1 MENNIA
7 RTMLASIKLIDEK
20 LLKIKEID
28 QEKYEEMKKRLD
40 EAQNNLAEK
49 KAEVVDII
57 NELMSLLN
65 ETIVFLNIRLEEEE
79 KEVQEVK
86 ELQLTIPNKPNI
98 FVRIINKI
106 KEIFGR
112 HHVASQLD

>member
-1 MENNIA
+1 MENNIV

-20 LLKIKEID
+20 IEKIKELD
-28 QEKYEEMKKRLD
+28 NEKYEEMKKRLD

-49 KAEVVDII
+49 KSEVVDII

-65 ETIVFLNIRLEEEE
+65 ETVVFLDTKLEMEEEE
-79 KEVQEVK
+79 KKSQ

-106 KEIFGR
+106 KEIFGK
-112 HHVASQLD
+112 HHVESQLG